1 MKSIDRT
8 TVHANGG
15 IIYMYISHIGSIQQY
30 NQYTTTQLFIKWQI
44 LSPSDIS
51 KHATWSHNY

>member
-30 NQYTTTQLFIKWQI
+30 NQYTTTQLFIK
-44 LSPSDIS
+44 
-51 KHATWSHNY
+51 